1 MERWPFSG
9 VVGTPTRSL
18 ASVLFSARDGG
29 AFAVWF
35 GSRGLMLAMLCYA
48 MKLSVLSLLARSFL
62 FGGVP
67 RLDLEVRS

>member
-29 AFAVWF
+29 AFAVRF
-35 GSRGLMLAMLCYA
+35 GSRGLMLAMLCYETVC
-48 MKLSVLSLLARSFL
+48 LVSSGSEF
-62 FGGVP
+62 F
-67 RLDLEVRS
+67 VRRGPAA

>member
-9 VVGTPTRSL
+9 VVGTHHAR
-18 ASVLFSARDGG
+18 VREVSA
-29 AFAVWF
+29 A
-35 GSRGLMLAMLCYA
+35 LCLLCYA

-67 RLDLEVRS
+67 QA